1 MVTRRR
7 LGEILVAAG
16 RITEPQLKA
25 ALEESRNSGRRL
37 GEVLVASRLIGFDD
51 LGRAIAEQFE
61 VPYEPMSDIA
71 PTPEV
76 LELVPACTASNFQ
89 VFPLKLDAHAFSVA
103 MCNPDDLEAQD
114 WLQARTGKPL
124 DVRYA
129 LPERVERAISFYYG
143 VAGGCREAGAEAEAA
158 PVEDEPDGFSVES
171 MRRAGQEAPV
181 IRLVND
187 ILAECVQAGAS
198 DIHFEPRRTG
208 LEVRMRVDGVMRRMR
223 QLPKSLRPAVI
234 SRLKLM
240 ADIDIT
246 ERRKAQDGRIS
257 IRLNQH
263 RIDIRVNTLPTRWG
277 ERTVLR
283 LLDQEAG
290 PRPLSELGM
299 TPEIEQ
305 AFRAALT
312 HPHGLIL
319 VTGPTGSGKTT
330 TLYSALRELNDERI
344 NILTCEDPIEYELEG
359 VGQSQVNEKVG
370 LTFSAQLRAAL
381 RQDPDVV
388 LVGEI
393 RDLETAE
400 VAARAAMTG
409 HLVLSTLHTNDAPSA
424 IPRLIDMEVP
434 PYLINS
440 ALIAATAQRLLRR
453 LCTECRVQRAVSAE
467 EAAELGLPPGATIWE
482 AKGCTSCMNSGYRG
496 RIGVHEVLTMN
507 DEIRALTLRRASGT
521 DIRNAAVRS
530 GMVTMQDDIRRK
542 LMAGETSAAEASRF
556 LLAHTAESETE
567 ELAA

>member
-1 MVTRRR
+1 MIARRR

-16 RITEPQLKA
+16 RITESQLEA

-61 VPYEPMSDIA
+61 VPYEPMCDTT
-71 PTPEV
+71 PTPEA
-76 LELVPACTASNFQ
+76 LEMVPANTASGFHL
-89 VFPLKLDAHAFSVA
+89 FPLKLDEHAFVVA

-129 LPERVERAISFYYG
+129 LPERIERAISYYYG
-143 VAGGCREAGAEAEAA
+143 VGGGCPEAAEADAA
-158 PVEDEPDGFSVES
+158 PVEEDSDGFSVES
-171 MRRAGQEAPV
+171 MRKAGQEAPV

-223 QLPKSLRPAVI
+223 QLPKALRPAII

-257 IRLNQH
+257 IRLSQH
-263 RIDIRVNTLPTRWG
+263 RVDIRVNTLPTRWG

-305 AFRAALT
+305 AFRAALA

-330 TLYSALRELNDERI
+330 TLYSALRELNDESI

-359 VGQSQVNEKVG
+359 IGQSQVNEKVG

-453 LCTECRVQRAVSAE
+453 LCKECRVERAVSPE
-467 EAAELGLPPGATIWE
+467 EAAELGLPSGATIWD
-482 AKGCTSCMNSGYRG
+482 AKGCSTCMNSGYRG
-496 RIGVHEVLTMN
+496 RVGVHEVLTMN
-507 DEIRALTLRRASGT
+507 DDIRALTLRRASGA
-521 DIRNAAVRS
+521 DIRLAAVRS
-530 GMVTMQDDIRRK
+530 GMVTMQEDIRRK
-542 LMAGETSAAEASRF
+542 LMAGETSPAEAGRF
-556 LLAHTAESETE
+556 LLAHTEETETE